1 MGSSTLGAVD
11 DIVSKSNMGEP
22 TVVSCGDKI
31 TTANEVILPLGY
43 KKRGQE
49 GDGVEG
55 LQSAIDRAT
64 KMRVDL
70 F

>member
-22 TVVSCGDKI
+22 TVVSCGDKM

-43 KKRGQE
+43 KKRRQ

>member
-1 MGSSTLGAVD
+1 
-11 DIVSKSNMGEP
+11 MGEP

-64 KMRVDL
+64 KMRQV
-70 F
+70 